1 MLVDGAPGLTALC
14 EIGSN
19 SSMSSLPNLPNV
31 PQAHLD
37 KLYRALGEGMV
48 RIQYVESALYLAEL
62 GSMNGRHDEC
72 SAAFFKRSGIGGRL
86 KFTDESV
93 RAVLSPEIYLRDWLP
108 VLSDLKTFV
117 KFRNSL
123 AHFELY
129 HLSDA
134 ERAQG
139 ENPTA
144 FNVIISVSHM
154 DAEARKKTKA
164 DALTI
169 ELIEHNNGLVPEM
182 CHLLMYFVIDHFP
195 AEIFTGKGLLPLAE
209 SQLASFRR
217 ATRDRHN
224 SSAPKANPPSP

>member
-1 MLVDGAPGLTALC
+1 
-14 EIGSN
+14 
-19 SSMSSLPNLPNV
+19 MSSLPNLPNV

-48 RIQYVESALYLAEL
+48 RSQYIESALCLAAL

-72 SAAFFKRSGIGGRL
+72 SAAFFKRTGIGGRL
-86 KFTDESV
+86 KFTDERV
-93 RAVLSPEIYLRDWLP
+93 RAVLSPEIYQRDWKP
-108 VLSDLKTFV
+108 ILSDAETFV

-123 AHFELY
+123 AHFEVY

-139 ENPTA
+139 DNPTA
-144 FNVIISVSHM
+144 FKAIISVSHM
-154 DAEARKKTKA
+154 NAEARKKKKA
-164 DALTI
+164 PALTI
-169 ELIEHNNGLVPEM
+169 ELIEHNNEQVPEM
-182 CHLLMYFVIDHFP
+182 YNLLMYFVIDHFP

-217 ATRDRHN
+217 NPRLAQFQR
-224 SSAPKANPPSP
+224 AKA